1 LKYKLHTQV
10 YKQGIDRA
18 GLSIE
23 LDYYL
28 SIYTR
33 SQLSVH
39 PPHTGKMSV
48 ANNNNELTVTTATHD
63 TTVLSKL
70 DVQLSPK
77 MCEDL
82 EEEEQLQKEQEEKQR
97 MTTQTISLFISTFL
111 FSVMGMF
118 LQLATRYGVP
128 STEIVFSRAAFQG
141 IFIIPAM
148 FLFRLSA
155 DDLPTNTT
163 ANDREEDDEEVIKD
177 ETTNSGGVYY
187 NEDTAMTTTLPPR
200 IIQHPFG
207 TNKIMS
213 KVVLMRGIF
222 GGLSFMFKFHAL
234 STLPLGDAT
243 ALMAVYPV
251 ITIFLAHIFLG
262 EVIRPLHIV
271 AAISSILG
279 ATLISQ
285 PRFLFGDDGDVMDD
299 DDNSNRVAGYIS
311 AFLENIFCSGVIV
324 TIRKAGKVGAHT
336 LQLLFSWMVFALS
349 LSIFMFFVGRSS
361 SESVQEWIVPPK
373 EALPSLLGTCMA
385 AGVAHFLLNYSGK
398 FVPATMGGLIRS
410 SGILIA
416 YLLEVIVFGT
426 TPEMVTIWGVFF
438 ICLSLMLVLFQGKL
452 DELVSFL
459 VCQAGE
465 YRPRMSSTFGW
476 AKEDHRDNT
485 NLHRQFSVA

>member
-1 LKYKLHTQV
+1 MISVLNNQNKTYTK
-10 YKQGIDRA
+10 ID
-18 GLSIE
+18 I
-23 LDYYL
+23 
-28 SIYTR
+28 
-33 SQLSVH
+33 SV
-39 PPHTGKMSV
+39 KMSV
-48 ANNNNELTVTTATHD
+48 ANNNNELTVSTTND

-82 EEEEQLQKEQEEKQR
+82 DEEEQLQKEQEEKQR
-97 MTTQTISLFISTFL
+97 MTRQTISLFISTFL

-155 DDLPTNTT
+155 DVVPTNTA
-163 ANDREEDDEEVIKD
+163 ANREDDDEEMKD
-177 ETTNSGGVYY
+177 ETTNNGGGVYY
-187 NEDTAMTTTLPPR
+187 NEDTAMTTTTLPPR

-207 TNKIMS
+207 TNPIMS

-271 AAISSILG
+271 AAICSILG

-285 PRFLFGDDGDVMDD
+285 PRFLFGDDGDDMNDD
-299 DDNSNRVAGYIS
+299 DHSNRVAGYIS

-416 YLLEVIVFGT
+416 YLLEVFVFGT

-438 ICLSLMLVLFQGKL
+438 ICLSLMLVLFQGKV

>member
-1 LKYKLHTQV
+1 MVSADCTP
-10 YKQGIDRA
+10 GIDSDSSND
-18 GLSIE
+18 SIM
-23 LDYYL
+23 
-28 SIYTR
+28 SI
-33 SQLSVH
+33 S
-39 PPHTGKMSV
+39 K
-48 ANNNNELTVTTATHD
+48 
-63 TTVLSKL
+63 KL
-70 DVQLSPK
+70 DVPLSP
-77 MCEDL
+77 MLCEDL
-82 EEEEQLQKEQEEKQR
+82 TEEEQRHKEQEEKQR
-97 MTTQTISLFISTFL
+97 MTRQTISLFISTFL
-111 FSVMGMF
+111 FSLMGMF

-148 FLFRLSA
+148 FLFRLSPSDA
-155 DDLPTNTT
+155 DALPQK
-163 ANDREEDDEEVIKD
+163 DVEEEDDDEEDMKD
-177 ETTNSGGVYY
+177 PAGVYH
-187 NEDTAMTTTLPPR
+187 NEDAATTTTSLPPR

-207 TNKIMS
+207 TTKIMS
-213 KVVLMRGIF
+213 NVVILRGIF

-243 ALMAVYPV
+243 ALMAVYPG

-279 ATLISQ
+279 AVLISQ
-285 PRFLFGDDGDVMDD
+285 PRFLFGDGNDGGDDVDD
-299 DDNSNRVAGYIS
+299 DTYRGYAGYIS

-349 LSIFMFFVGRSS
+349 LSMLMFFVGRSS
-361 SESVQEWIVPPK
+361 SEIVESWIVPPA

-416 YLLEVIVFGT
+416 YLLEVFVFGT
-426 TPEMVTIWGVFF
+426 TPETVTIWGVFF
-438 ICLSLMLVLFQGKL
+438 IILSLMIVLFQGKV

-476 AKEDHRDNT
+476 AKEDHRDNS

>member
-1 LKYKLHTQV
+1 
-10 YKQGIDRA
+10 
-18 GLSIE
+18 
-23 LDYYL
+23 
-28 SIYTR
+28 
-33 SQLSVH
+33 
-39 PPHTGKMSV
+39 MSD
-48 ANNNNELTVTTATHD
+48 NNELTVTTAND
-63 TTVLSKL
+63 TAVLSKL

-82 EEEEQLQKEQEEKQR
+82 DEEEQLQKEQEEKQR

-141 IFIIPAM
+141 VFIIPAM

-155 DDLPTNTT
+155 DDLPTNTAT
-163 ANDREEDDEEVIKD
+163 ANNREEDDEEIIKD
-177 ETTNSGGVYY
+177 EAANSGGVYY

-200 IIQHPFG
+200 LIQHPFG
-207 TNKIMS
+207 TNKLMS

-279 ATLISQ
+279 AVLISQ
-285 PRFLFGDDGDVMDD
+285 PRFLFGGDDGDDMDD
-299 DDNSNRVAGYIS
+299 DDSNRVAGYIS

-416 YLLEVIVFGT
+416 YLLEVLVFGT

-476 AKEDHRDNT
+476 AKEDHRDNM

>member
-1 LKYKLHTQV
+1 
-10 YKQGIDRA
+10 
-18 GLSIE
+18 
-23 LDYYL
+23 
-28 SIYTR
+28 
-33 SQLSVH
+33 
-39 PPHTGKMSV
+39 
-48 ANNNNELTVTTATHD
+48 
-63 TTVLSKL
+63 
-70 DVQLSPK
+70 
-77 MCEDL
+77 
-82 EEEEQLQKEQEEKQR
+82 
-97 MTTQTISLFISTFL
+97 
-111 FSVMGMF
+111 
-118 LQLATRYGVP
+118 
-128 STEIVFSRAAFQG
+128 
-141 IFIIPAM
+141 
-148 FLFRLSA
+148 
-155 DDLPTNTT
+155 
-163 ANDREEDDEEVIKD
+163 
-177 ETTNSGGVYY
+177 
-187 NEDTAMTTTLPPR
+187 
-200 IIQHPFG
+200 
-207 TNKIMS
+207 MS

-279 ATLISQ
+279 AVLISQ
-285 PRFLFGDDGDVMDD
+285 PRFLFGGDDGDDMDD
-299 DDNSNRVAGYIS
+299 DDSNRVAGYIS

-416 YLLEVIVFGT
+416 YLLEVLVFGT

-465 YRPRMSSTFGW
+465 HRPRMSSTFGW
-476 AKEDHRDNT
+476 AKEDHRDNM

>member
-1 LKYKLHTQV
+1 MVSASSSSGSETSKDSMAMISKIDVPLSSPMLHHQ
-10 YKQGIDRA
+10 D
-18 GLSIE
+18 
-23 LDYYL
+23 
-28 SIYTR
+28 
-33 SQLSVH
+33 
-39 PPHTGKMSV
+39 
-48 ANNNNELTVTTATHD
+48 LT
-63 TTVLSKL
+63 
-70 DVQLSPK
+70 
-77 MCEDL
+77 
-82 EEEEQLQKEQEEKQR
+82 EEQVQRHKEQEEKQR
-97 MTTQTISLFISTFL
+97 MTRQTISLFISTFL
-111 FSVMGMF
+111 FSLMGMF

-148 FLFRLSA
+148 FMFRLSPSDA
-155 DDLPTNTT
+155 DVLSQSSQEKEL
-163 ANDREEDDEEVIKD
+163 EEDDDDVEEHVKD
-177 ETTNSGGVYY
+177 VATVYV
-187 NEDTAMTTTLPPR
+187 NEDALPPR

-207 TNKIMS
+207 TTKIMS
-213 KVVLMRGIF
+213 NVVILRGIF

-271 AAISSILG
+271 AAVSSILG
-279 ATLISQ
+279 AVLISQ
-285 PRFLFGDDGDVMDD
+285 PRFLFGNNDGDDVDGD
-299 DDNSNRVAGYIS
+299 SYQGYAGYIS

-336 LQLLFSWMVFALS
+336 LQLLFSWMTFSLS
-349 LSIFMFFVGRSS
+349 LCMLMFFVGRSS
-361 SESVQEWIVPPK
+361 SDSVQEWIVPPT

-416 YLLEVIVFGT
+416 YLLEVFVFGT
-426 TPEMVTIWGVFF
+426 TPETVTIWGVFF
-438 ICLSLMLVLFQGKL
+438 IILSLMIVLFQGKV
-452 DELVSFL
+452 DELVSFF

-465 YRPRMSSTFGW
+465 YRPRLSSIFGW
-476 AKEDHRDNT
+476 AKEDHRDEN
-485 NLHRQFSVA
+485 NFHRQFSVA

>member
-1 LKYKLHTQV
+1 MVSASSSSGSETSKDSMAMISKIDVPLSSPMLHHQ
-10 YKQGIDRA
+10 D
-18 GLSIE
+18 
-23 LDYYL
+23 
-28 SIYTR
+28 
-33 SQLSVH
+33 
-39 PPHTGKMSV
+39 
-48 ANNNNELTVTTATHD
+48 LT
-63 TTVLSKL
+63 
-70 DVQLSPK
+70 
-77 MCEDL
+77 
-82 EEEEQLQKEQEEKQR
+82 EEQVQRHKEQEEKQR
-97 MTTQTISLFISTFL
+97 MTRQTISLFISTFL
-111 FSVMGMF
+111 FSLMGMF

-128 STEIVFSRAAFQG
+128 STEIVFSRAVFQG

-148 FLFRLSA
+148 FMFRLSPSDA
-155 DDLPTNTT
+155 DVLSQSSQEKEL
-163 ANDREEDDEEVIKD
+163 EEDDDDVEEHVKD
-177 ETTNSGGVYY
+177 VATVYV
-187 NEDTAMTTTLPPR
+187 NEDALPPR

-207 TNKIMS
+207 TTKIMS
-213 KVVLMRGIF
+213 NVVILRGIF

-271 AAISSILG
+271 AAVSSILG
-279 ATLISQ
+279 AVLISQ
-285 PRFLFGDDGDVMDD
+285 PRFLFGNNDGDDVDGD
-299 DDNSNRVAGYIS
+299 SYQGYAGYIS

-336 LQLLFSWMVFALS
+336 LQLLFSWMTFSLS
-349 LSIFMFFVGRSS
+349 LCMLMFFVGRSS
-361 SESVQEWIVPPK
+361 SDSVQEWIVPPT

-416 YLLEVIVFGT
+416 YLLEVFVFGT
-426 TPEMVTIWGVFF
+426 TPETVTIWGVFF
-438 ICLSLMLVLFQGKL
+438 IILSLMIVLFQGKV

-476 AKEDHRDNT
+476 AKEDHRDKN

>member
-1 LKYKLHTQV
+1 M
-10 YKQGIDRA
+10 
-18 GLSIE
+18 SI
-23 LDYYL
+23 
-28 SIYTR
+28 S
-33 SQLSVH
+33 
-39 PPHTGKMSV
+39 K
-48 ANNNNELTVTTATHD
+48 
-63 TTVLSKL
+63 KL
-70 DVQLSPK
+70 DVPLSP
-77 MCEDL
+77 MLCEDL
-82 EEEEQLQKEQEEKQR
+82 TEEEQRHKEQEEKQR
-97 MTTQTISLFISTFL
+97 MTRQTISLFISTFL
-111 FSVMGMF
+111 FSLMGMF

-148 FLFRLSA
+148 FLFRLSPSDA
-155 DDLPTNTT
+155 DALPPTQ
-163 ANDREEDDEEVIKD
+163 DKDVEVDDDDEEEDMKFAAVNSF
-177 ETTNSGGVYY
+177 ENEGTT
-187 NEDTAMTTTLPPR
+187 TTTTTLPPR

-207 TNKIMS
+207 TTKIMS
-213 KVVLMRGIF
+213 NVVILRGIF

-279 ATLISQ
+279 ALLISQ
-285 PRFLFGDDGDVMDD
+285 PRFLFGDVDGGDDVDD
-299 DDNSNRVAGYIS
+299 DSYQGYAGYIS

-349 LSIFMFFVGRSS
+349 LSMLMFFVGRSS
-361 SESVQEWIVPPK
+361 SEIVEGWIVPPA

-416 YLLEVIVFGT
+416 YLLEVFVFGT
-426 TPEMVTIWGVFF
+426 TPETVTIWGVFF
-438 ICLSLMLVLFQGKL
+438 IIMSLMIVLFQGKV

-476 AKEDHRDNT
+476 AKEDHRDNS

>member
-1 LKYKLHTQV
+1 MGSADCTPA
-10 YKQGIDRA
+10 IDSDSSNDSM
-18 GLSIE
+18 SI
-23 LDYYL
+23 
-28 SIYTR
+28 S
-33 SQLSVH
+33 
-39 PPHTGKMSV
+39 K
-48 ANNNNELTVTTATHD
+48 
-63 TTVLSKL
+63 KL
-70 DVQLSPK
+70 DVPLSP
-77 MCEDL
+77 MLCEDL
-82 EEEEQLQKEQEEKQR
+82 TEEEQRRKEQEEKQR
-97 MTTQTISLFISTFL
+97 MTRQTISLFISTFL
-111 FSVMGMF
+111 FSLMGMF

-148 FLFRLSA
+148 FLFRLSPSDA
-155 DDLPTNTT
+155 DALQDK
-163 ANDREEDDEEVIKD
+163 DVEEDDEEEDMKFAAA
-177 ETTNSGGVYY
+177 NSFE
-187 NEDTAMTTTLPPR
+187 NEATTTTLPPR

-207 TNKIMS
+207 TTKIMS
-213 KVVLMRGIF
+213 KVVMLRGIF

-279 ATLISQ
+279 AVLISQ
-285 PRFLFGDDGDVMDD
+285 PRFLFGDDGDDNVDD
-299 DDNSNRVAGYIS
+299 DSYRGYAGYIS

-349 LSIFMFFVGRSS
+349 LSMLMFFVGRSS
-361 SESVQEWIVPPK
+361 SEIVESWIVPPA

-416 YLLEVIVFGT
+416 YLLEVFVFGT
-426 TPEMVTIWGVFF
+426 TPEIVTIWGVFF
-438 ICLSLMLVLFQGKL
+438 ILLSLMIVLFQGKV

-465 YRPRMSSTFGW
+465 YRPRLSSTFGW
-476 AKEDHRDNT
+476 AKEDHRDKS

>member
-1 LKYKLHTQV
+1 
-10 YKQGIDRA
+10 
-18 GLSIE
+18 
-23 LDYYL
+23 
-28 SIYTR
+28 
-33 SQLSVH
+33 
-39 PPHTGKMSV
+39 MSV
-48 ANNNNELTVTTATHD
+48 ANNNNELTVTTAND
-63 TTVLSKL
+63 TAVLSKL

-82 EEEEQLQKEQEEKQR
+82 DEEEQLKREQEEKQR

-141 IFIIPAM
+141 VFIIPAM

-155 DDLPTNTT
+155 DDLPTNTAT
-163 ANDREEDDEEVIKD
+163 ANNREEDDEEIIKD
-177 ETTNSGGVYY
+177 EAANSGGVYY

-200 IIQHPFG
+200 LIQHPFG
-207 TNKIMS
+207 TNPIMS

-279 ATLISQ
+279 AVLISQ
-285 PRFLFGDDGDVMDD
+285 PRFLFGDDGDDMNDD
-299 DDNSNRVAGYIS
+299 DDDSNRVAGYIS

-336 LQLLFSWMVFALS
+336 LQLLFSWRS
-349 LSIFMFFVGRSS
+349 LHYHLVYSC
-361 SESVQEWIVPPK
+361 
-373 EALPSLLGTCMA
+373 SLLVEVHQRVFRNGLYHLKR
-385 AGVAHFLLNYSGK
+385 HFQ
-398 FVPATMGGLIRS
+398 
-410 SGILIA
+410 A
-416 YLLEVIVFGT
+416 Y
-426 TPEMVTIWGVFF
+426 
-438 ICLSLMLVLFQGKL
+438 
-452 DELVSFL
+452 
-459 VCQAGE
+459 
-465 YRPRMSSTFGW
+465 
-476 AKEDHRDNT
+476 
-485 NLHRQFSVA
+485 

>member
-1 LKYKLHTQV
+1 
-10 YKQGIDRA
+10 
-18 GLSIE
+18 
-23 LDYYL
+23 
-28 SIYTR
+28 
-33 SQLSVH
+33 
-39 PPHTGKMSV
+39 MSV
-48 ANNNNELTVTTATHD
+48 ANNNELTNND
-63 TTVLSKL
+63 TMAISKI
-70 DVQLSPK
+70 DVPLSP
-77 MCEDL
+77 MSEDL
-82 EEEEQLQKEQEEKQR
+82 DEEEQLQREQEEKQR
-97 MTTQTISLFISTFL
+97 MTKQTISLFISTCL
-111 FSVMGMF
+111 FSLMGMF

-155 DDLPTNTT
+155 DDLPQTQT
-163 ANDREEDDEEVIKD
+163 DRDVKEDEDMIKD
-177 ETTNSGGVYY
+177 EAAGSGGVYY
-187 NEDTAMTTTLPPR
+187 NEDKTMMTALPPR

-207 TNKIMS
+207 TTKIMS
-213 KVVLMRGIF
+213 KVVLLRGIF

-279 ATLISQ
+279 AVLISQ
-285 PRFLFGDDGDVMDD
+285 PRFLFGDDGDDVDD
-299 DDNSNRVAGYIS
+299 DSYRVAGYIS

-361 SESVQEWIVPPK
+361 SDSVQEWIVPPK
-373 EALPSLLGTCMA
+373 GSLPSLLGTCMA

-416 YLLEVIVFGT
+416 YLLEVLVFGT
-426 TPEMVTIWGVFF
+426 TPEKVTIWGVFF

-465 YRPRMSSTFGW
+465 YRPHMSSTFGW
-476 AKEDHRDNT
+476 AKEDHLDST

>member
-1 LKYKLHTQV
+1 
-10 YKQGIDRA
+10 
-18 GLSIE
+18 
-23 LDYYL
+23 
-28 SIYTR
+28 
-33 SQLSVH
+33 
-39 PPHTGKMSV
+39 MSV
-48 ANNNNELTVTTATHD
+48 ANNNELTNND
-63 TTVLSKL
+63 TMAISKI
-70 DVQLSPK
+70 DVPLSP
-77 MCEDL
+77 MSEDL
-82 EEEEQLQKEQEEKQR
+82 DEEEQLQREQEEKQR
-97 MTTQTISLFISTFL
+97 MTKQTISLFISTCL
-111 FSVMGMF
+111 FSLMGMF

-155 DDLPTNTT
+155 DDLPQTQT
-163 ANDREEDDEEVIKD
+163 DRDVKEDEDMIKD
-177 ETTNSGGVYY
+177 EAANSGGVYY
-187 NEDTAMTTTLPPR
+187 NEDKTMMTALPPR

-207 TNKIMS
+207 TTKIMS
-213 KVVLMRGIF
+213 KVVLLRGIF

-279 ATLISQ
+279 AVLISQ
-285 PRFLFGDDGDVMDD
+285 PRFLFGDDGDDVDD
-299 DDNSNRVAGYIS
+299 DSYRVAGYIS

-361 SESVQEWIVPPK
+361 SDSVQEWIVPPK
-373 EALPSLLGTCMA
+373 GSLPSLLGTCMA

-416 YLLEVIVFGT
+416 YLLEVLVFGT
-426 TPEMVTIWGVFF
+426 TPEAVTIWGVFF

-465 YRPRMSSTFGW
+465 YRPHMSSTFGW
-476 AKEDHRDNT
+476 AKEDHLDST